1 MSSSIGFI
9 GLGLLGL
16 PAATNLLDKGHALRV
31 YNRTASKAD
40 PLVARGAVRAETPA
54 DVCTPGGIVVSFL
67 WGDASVLE
75 VVKSEGFLDRLG
87 PGGVHIAMSTILPE
101 TARELAALHLAK
113 GATYL
118 DAPVFGRPEAAV
130 ARKLSI
136 ALAGPTAAKERAR
149 PILEDLGGSGIFD
162 FGETI
167 GSGVAVKLAGNFLI
181 MSATRSLGEAL
192 GFAGKNGVDQA
203 AVLAMLTTTLFPSP
217 IYQSYGQRI
226 LEGNAA
232 FASKIPEKDMGL
244 FTQTAERIGSPA
256 PIANKLYDL
265 LKSM

>member
-1 MSSSIGFI
+1 MSNAIGFI
-9 GLGLLGL
+9 GLGLLGM
-16 PAATNLLDKGHALRV
+16 PAATNLLDRGHQLRV
-31 YNRTASKAD
+31 YNRTASKVD
-40 PLVARGAVRAETPA
+40 PLVARGAVRAETAA
-54 DVCTPGGIVVSFL
+54 DACTPGGIVVSLL
-67 WGDASVLE
+67 WDDASVLE
-75 VVKSEGFLDRLG
+75 VVNGDGFLDRLG

-101 TARELAALHLAK
+101 TARTLAARHEAK
-113 GATYL
+113 GSTYL
-118 DAPVFGRPEAAV
+118 DAPVFGRPEAAA

-136 ALAGPTAAKERAR
+136 ALAGAKAAKERAR
-149 PILEDLGGSGIFD
+149 PVLEDLGGSGIFD
-162 FGETI
+162 FGESV

-192 GFAGKNGVDQA
+192 GFAGKSGVDQA
-203 AVLAMLTTTLFPSP
+203 TVLAMLTSTLFPSP

-226 LEGNAA
+226 LAGDAA

-265 LKSM
+265 LKSQ